1 MSIVILSSGIG
12 NSGVDIAVDL
22 SHTASQVGVRFG
34 FQSQTTTKIIIIV
47 TLLWRLIS
55 SNLISLIEY
64 HHFLKVYLSTRRG
77 AWVVSRKGFWGYP
90 ADAIANS
97 RFLFTLPKSV
107 LQWSVEKMCSFNFD
121 HEAYGV
127 KPSQRYGNDHQ
138 IKRALK

>member
-1 MSIVILSSGIG
+1 M
-12 NSGVDIAVDL
+12 
-22 SHTASQVGVRFG
+22 
-34 FQSQTTTKIIIIV
+34 
-47 TLLWRLIS
+47 
-55 SNLISLIEY
+55 
-64 HHFLKVYLSTRRG
+64 STRRG

-127 KPSQRYGNDHQ
+127 KPSQRYGTDHQ
-138 IKRALK
+138 IKRTLKLSNRYRVKGTLLVNKSNQSRLFQTDPIEIRLIAIKIHKVG